1 MSEMEALLKESGL
14 KSTKQRIAIL
24 EVLKKKELPTA
35 AEDVFIELK
44 KMNVPANLSTVYR
57 ILETMSERGL
67 IKKFGL
73 MGEGKSFYELFRV
86 VHRHFLVCI
95 GCKKMLPIQGCP
107 LSDYE
112 RELEDKTDYKI
123 SGHRLDIYGYCPE
136 CIKNRKNIE

>member
-1 MSEMEALLKESGL
+1 MEALLKQSGL
-14 KSTKQRIAIL
+14 KSTKQRVAIL
-24 EVLKKKELPTA
+24 EVLKKKELPAA

-44 KMNVPANLSTVYR
+44 KMNVAANLSTVYR
-57 ILETMSERGL
+57 ILETMSEHGL

-107 LSDYE
+107 LSHYE
-112 RELEDKTDYKI
+112 RELENKTNYKI

-136 CIKNRKNIE
+136 CIRSGKNIE

>member
-1 MSEMEALLKESGL
+1 MSDMEALLKESGL
-14 KSTKQRIAIL
+14 KSTKQRVAIL
-24 EVLKKKELPTA
+24 EILKKKELPAA

-57 ILETMSERGL
+57 TLETMSEHGL

-73 MGEGKSFYELFRV
+73 MGEGKAYYELFRV

-107 LSDYE
+107 LSGYE
-112 RELEDKTDYKI
+112 RELEEKTAYRI

-136 CIKNRKNIE
+136 CIKNGKNTE